1 MLWAVQKGELLF
13 AYVRDVVEDVW
24 QEWGCNE
31 AGELL
36 KEAGVPEWPMLATY
50 LISEASLGRSSHWF
64 PYIATLPQSPTS
76 ILQWCVSIQHL
87 AMSLDC

>member
-1 MLWAVQKGELLF
+1 MLWVVQKGELLF

-24 QEWGCNE
+24 QEWGCKE

-36 KEAGVPEWPMLATY
+36 KEAGVPEWPMLANY

-87 AMSLDC
+87 AMSLEC